1 MSPSKTVNIDFTT
14 FHNIVDGKQRN
25 SKSVHNGTD
34 PVTGNKLWDVP
45 IATQQDVD
53 DAVESAAKAFKTWSQ
68 TPVEKRKELMLKFS
82 DLYETYEKDFA
93 DLMCK
98 ETGKPRPFAASEVSM
113 CKDLFTHHNSLDLPV
128 EKFEDDE
135 KSITTTYVPLGVVG
149 AICPW
154 NFPLFLAVGKL
165 APAILSGKFFCKACW
180 KEWKTD
186 HILQGAVSS
195 SSLHPSLLIPL

>member
-25 SKSVHNGTD
+25 SKTVHNGID
-34 PVTGNKLWDVP
+34 PVTGSKLWDVP

-53 DAVESAAKAFKTWSQ
+53 DAVESATKAFKTWSQ
-68 TPVEKRKELMLKFS
+68 TPIEKRKELMLKFS
-82 DLYETYEKDFA
+82 DLYETYEKDFT

-113 CKDLFTHHNSLDLPV
+113 CKDLFTHHNSLNLPV

-154 NFPLFLAVGKL
+154 NFPMFLAVGKL
-165 APAILSGKFFCKACW
+165 APAILSGELFCRAC
-180 KEWKTD
+180 
-186 HILQGAVSS
+186 
-195 SSLHPSLLIPL
+195 